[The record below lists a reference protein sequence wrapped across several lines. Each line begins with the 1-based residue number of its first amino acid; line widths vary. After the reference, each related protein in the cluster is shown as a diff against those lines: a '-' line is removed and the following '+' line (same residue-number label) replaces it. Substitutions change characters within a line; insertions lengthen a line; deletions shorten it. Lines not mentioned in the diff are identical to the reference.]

1 MDSETTRS
9 LSLSSCT
16 DQELLAEVGY
26 RFAVTRGGNS
36 LVSPT
41 VDSAPTEHVKKVL
54 PEGKRVVRTKSSG
67 DRVYYIDEEKKTRQ
81 WITNPDV
88 LTSLGFGMEDVTDV
102 EDAELLKYQ
111 MAAALYKAVNAA

>member
-1 MDSETTRS
+1 MDREQAHKFVDRLYDLEAQGET
-9 LSLSSCT
+9 
-16 DQELLAEVGY
+16 
-26 RFAVTRGGNS
+26 AVAAS
-36 LVSPT
+36 V
-41 VDSAPTEHVKKVL
+41 AATEPVKKVL

-81 WITNPDV
+81 WITNPEV